1 MPEKD
6 GDDDKKSTKSVV
18 NKKQKQM
25 MGEEGYDI
33 ARDMGKVKPSK
44 DKKDATTMPV
54 SDEVKKTQKV
64 NKGPS
69 ALERVKVKYGKS
81 VMNVGKKK
89 ANEELDLT
97 QVAEAFGGYIVEA
110 PAKDEKKN
118 KEEIVQQ
125 ELELGNTKTTNTP
138 RSTTRTL
145 KGRPIGSKN
154 KPKKTTKQG
163 TLDDLDKKKFDP
175 SAYINMVRA
184 IGGGKKGA
192 ALDKEI
198 LARREAK
205 KREKEFLQRQTQPQ
219 PDTKEIGDTQSRQT
233 LSPEGQKRLEKIS
246 QSSKIGDTTVSDF
259 KKKLE
264 KLKDVEVEGDNER
277 GARRRAKRD
286 PEIAA
291 MTPGQKERN
300 IRQIK
305 KDIDDRNPTIDTEVG
320 KVPYRNR
327 RVPKTR
333 SLVPQYDR
341 TPEIMKP
348 DTDELLKFK
357 DFRKKTKT
365 TTAELDRD
373 QEFRAPRI
381 PKTQTETEPPK
392 PPNPPIV
399 GTAVGAGGDRPK
411 KPDAFSSIK
420 KFAKKNPQ
428 IAAAG
433 ALAGYDIGKG
443 ILSKIMKLRTP
454 SVQGGRAIQ
463 VSAKQ

>member
-1 MPEKD
+1 
-6 GDDDKKSTKSVV
+6 
-18 NKKQKQM
+18 
-25 MGEEGYDI
+25 
-33 ARDMGKVKPSK
+33 
-44 DKKDATTMPV
+44 
-54 SDEVKKTQKV
+54 
-64 NKGPS
+64 
-69 ALERVKVKYGKS
+69 

-89 ANEELDLT
+89 VKEELDLA

-110 PAKDEKKN
+110 PARDEKKN
-118 KEEIVQQ
+118 KEETEQK

-138 RSTTRTL
+138 RSTKNIL
-145 KGRPIGSKN
+145 KGRPLGSKN
-154 KPKKTTKQG
+154 KPKDLNTQG
-163 TLDDLDKKKFDP
+163 TLDGLDNLDKKKFDP

-198 LARREAK
+198 LARRAAK
-205 KREKEFLQRQTQPQ
+205 KREKEFIQRQTQPQ

-246 QSSKIGDTTVSDF
+246 KQSKITDTTVSDF
-259 KKKLE
+259 KKKL
-264 KLKDVEVEGDNER
+264 KDLMDIDTEGSNKG

-392 PPNPPIV
+392 PPIPPKP
-399 GTAVGAGGDRPK
+399 TAVGAGGDRPK

-463 VSAKQ
+463 VSARQ